1 MGVGS
6 GVGGS
11 VVAKTPVLRVV
22 RDGDSADGVGGAA
35 GALVGTGRIGGV
47 TTGGAVGTS
56 GVTTPTESLSP
67 VVTTISGDGA
77 VDGVD
82 DGGVWVTTEGDVGGE
97 CVGLMVRTAPEGSGS
112 VWAVLRATKA
122 TWSSRSRGHTPIL
135 PWRNETCIT
144 HSSAQ

>member
-97 CVGLMVRTAPEGSGS
+97 CVGLMVRTAPERERCVMVS
-112 VWAVLRATKA
+112 TKV
-122 TWSSRSRGHTPIL
+122 SSSTNFQHG
-135 PWRNETCIT
+135 
-144 HSSAQ
+144 